1 MPIDHIVAEGEHLL
15 MIALQY
21 GFAEIDA
28 IWSHPLNSELKKL
41 RGTPHVL
48 LAGDKVHIPDKQPK
62 DEAAQTGQ
70 RTVFQAKGVGSIEMH
85 VKVTDQAFVA
95 IKGSCVLKGGGATVS
110 LPQKGDVFE
119 GPLDP
124 TLKKGELQFP
134 TSPTERLRPSITIE
148 PGQLDP
154 VDTLTGQQQRLNN
167 LGYFAGFVKTK
178 ATDPKKLD
186 VQDPQML
193 WAVQE
198 FQCDHLGPNE
208 ADGVP
213 GKKTTDKLKEVYG
226 T

>member
-28 IWSHPLNSELKKL
+28 IWSDPKNSELKKL
-41 RGTPHVL
+41 RGTPHIL
-48 LAGDKVHIPDKQPK
+48 LAGDKVHIPDKQSK
-62 DEAAQTGQ
+62 DETVQTGQ
-70 RTVFQAKGVGSIEMH
+70 RTVFQAKGAGSIELH

-95 IKGSCVLKGGGATVS
+95 IKGSCVLKDGSAS
-110 LPQKGDVFE
+110 IPLPQKGDVFE
-119 GPLDP
+119 GALDP
-124 TLKKGELQFP
+124 TLKKGVLQFP
-134 TSPTERLRPSITIE
+134 TAPDERLRPSITIE

-154 VDTLTGQQQRLNN
+154 HETLTGMQQRLNN

-178 ATDPKKLD
+178 ATDAKKLAE
-186 VQDPQML
+186 QDPQML